1 MKISVDELKELTIT
15 AIRNF
20 GYDDGD
26 TSIISEVLLYAQLRG
41 NNQGIAKLIGKG
53 IPINPDAVPVSIA
66 KETPIS
72 ATLDGGQNH
81 SMVVLANAVE
91 TAIEKAAESGFGIVG
106 TFNTSTSSGAI
117 GFFAERIA
125 SAGFIG
131 HLYSSPPPRVC
142 ASGSYEP
149 IFGTNP
155 IAVGIPTAN
164 QPIVLDMSTAA
175 MSFYGLVEA
184 KTAGR
189 EIPGDVAYDGE
200 GNLTTSPEK
209 AIAGGALR
217 SFDRGSKGS
226 GLALLTE
233 IMAGPLVGAS
243 FAGIGA
249 RNNWGHLVYAFDP
262 GLLGEREDFL
272 QNVTALLE
280 KLKSSKKLPGVEEL
294 YYPGERGRTVTTE
307 HIQSNQIEVEE
318 NLLAGLRDAADST
331 PSENTP

>member
-1 MKISVDELKELTIT
+1 
-15 AIRNF
+15 
-20 GYDDGD
+20 
-26 TSIISEVLLYAQLRG
+26 
-41 NNQGIAKLIGKG
+41 
-53 IPINPDAVPVSIA
+53 
-66 KETPIS
+66 
-72 ATLDGGQNH
+72 
-81 SMVVLANAVE
+81 
-91 TAIEKAAESGFGIVG
+91 
-106 TFNTSTSSGAI
+106 
-117 GFFAERIA
+117 
-125 SAGFIG
+125 
-131 HLYSSPPPRVC
+131 
-142 ASGSYEP
+142 
-149 IFGTNP
+149 
-155 IAVGIPTAN
+155 
-164 QPIVLDMSTAA
+164 

-243 FAGIGA
+243 FAGIGK

-272 QNVTALLE
+272 QNVTALVE
-280 KLKSSKKLPGVEEL
+280 KLKSSKRLPGVEEL
-294 YYPGERGRTVTTE
+294 YYPGERGRTVTAK

-318 NLLAGLRDAADST
+318 NLLAGLRAAAAST
-331 PSENTP
+331 PSEHTP